1 MKRVLILLAAIMLM
15 CSGSALAQY
24 NQPGHGGN
32 SGSTGLP
39 AGTTVNGSGINFPGS
54 IGIGTTSL
62 LSTSGTWTNGD
73 YCTYSSSAGSI
84 VCTSAGTGSQTWPT
98 GSAGIPNYNGSNGWG
113 TSYSASNPIPVNFL
127 KSGTLTDTDLC
138 TYSATNGLVCNTPV
152 PTTLPPNGS
161 ASGDLSGSYPGPTVA
176 KVNGVSYGSSPPS
189 HSVPVNGVYKVVP
202 DCQDSAGNHLNYTQS
217 TDAFSCGNSGGGGG
231 SMTWPSAAGIAVYG
245 GSSAWG
251 TSIGETDG
259 NIIYGASGS
268 WTKGTALPNGITA
281 TTQSADSND
290 TKLATDA
297 YVDSEFVITGTS
309 LTAGAAYYINS
320 STGLALA
327 QANSSTTMPAVCVA
341 TSSTVCRKIGK
352 YTTTSLTQGSLYY
365 VSDGAAG
372 LLTTTKPTTV
382 GTIVQIM
389 GFAESTT
396 VLDISPNL
404 MLITN

>member
-1 MKRVLILLAAIMLM
+1 
-15 CSGSALAQY
+15 
-24 NQPGHGGN
+24 
-32 SGSTGLP
+32 
-39 AGTTVNGSGINFPGS
+39 
-54 IGIGTTSL
+54 
-62 LSTSGTWTNGD
+62 
-73 YCTYSSSAGSI
+73 
-84 VCTSAGTGSQTWPT
+84 
-98 GSAGIPNYNGSNGWG
+98 
-113 TSYSASNPIPVNFL
+113 
-127 KSGTLTDTDLC
+127 
-138 TYSATNGLVCNTPV
+138 
-152 PTTLPPNGS
+152 
-161 ASGDLSGSYPGPTVA
+161 
-176 KVNGVSYGSSPPS
+176 
-189 HSVPVNGVYKVVP
+189 
-202 DCQDSAGNHLNYTQS
+202 
-217 TDAFSCGNSGGGGG
+217 
-231 SMTWPSAAGIAVYG
+231 MTWPSAAGIAVYG